1 MKKIYTC
8 TLLLASFLFLACEQ
22 NIYISRDHDINAEVS
37 ELQTTLE
44 LKVLYC
50 NLTDATALSMIEVEA
65 YINNQLTTEGV
76 DIVTFLADDSAFE
89 AWLSGYA
96 AKNNLNYIVNAR
108 PALSETVSACLSKEA
123 IKTSFGDSFNYELLT
138 APVLHFEV
146 EGIHFVVTE
155 LQEGGL
161 AMADGSHDP
170 ATLQNDLRKAQIE
183 SVISSTVDA
192 SAYYSAEKWV
202 WSIDMN
208 SPTSSD
214 IKQYGKEE
222 LLPENC
228 VANDVMEYNGL
239 IDCISACNNYYQPS
253 SIDSSRH
260 NFLYSTV
267 KGWQMMQPIFVD
279 TASASTLGVTHYP
292 IMVTLKSEE

>member
-1 MKKIYTC
+1 ME
-8 TLLLASFLFLACEQ
+8 TLSDEQ
-22 NIYISRDHDINAEVS
+22 INRRE
-37 ELQTTLE
+37 
-44 LKVLYC
+44 
-50 NLTDATALSMIEVEA
+50 
-65 YINNQLTTEGV
+65 
-76 DIVTFLADDSAFE
+76 
-89 AWLSGYA
+89 
-96 AKNNLNYIVNAR
+96 KNVI
-108 PALSETVSACLSKEA
+108 
-123 IKTSFGDSFNYELLT
+123 NYELLT

-239 IDCISACNNYYQPS
+239 LDCVSFFNNDYKAS

-260 NFLYSTV
+260 NFLYTTI
-267 KGWQMMQPIFVD
+267 KGMQMMLPVDVD
-279 TASASTLGVTHYP
+279 TASASTLGVAHYP